1 MIRDPKHY
9 VIKCSSDS
17 PPTHSSHFLID
28 STNGNSICP
37 DAQTQV
43 LESPLIPFLL
53 SHKWSPL
60 SESCGRCL
68 NVHHIQLLTTSHH
81 TFCKASQLG
90 PLLHSFPPYR
100 SFSREKANVIS
111 NENSIPLLHC
121 LVSTGHTTALRVK
134 AQVFAL
140 VHRVPPFQCQP
151 VILLFAPATVL
162 NHLTFTHALWLVQ
175 WWFHLAGKLWS
186 LCNWLVIWISL
197 ECPFLIP
204 LFVYL
209 YNQSRVVCLL
219 TFNRFNHWKLNLLRV
234 RIQAD
239 LPATDC
245 SGLRIMLGAQ

>member
-17 PPTHSSHFLID
+17 PPTDSSHFLID

-121 LVSTGHTTALRVK
+121 LVSAGQTTALRVN
-134 AQVFAL
+134 AQVLPWSTEYHLSNVSQWFSFS
-140 VHRVPPFQCQP
+140 HQP
-151 VILLFAPATVL
+151 QFLITLRLLSPCGLCSDDST
-162 NHLTFTHALWLVQ
+162 WLE
-175 WWFHLAGKLWS
+175 S
-186 LCNWLVIWISL
+186 SDLCVTDSSF
-197 ECPFLIP
+197 ESPFLIP

-239 LPATDC
+239 LLATDC
-245 SGLRIMLGAQ
+245 TGLRIMLGAQ